1 MFINTTLFTNSANS
15 ETAPI
20 FIGGSWVFTKRVE
33 IHRNPSA
40 RLLKP
45 LNFQRFFAP
54 QLEEH
59 FDGPQK
65 KPTSSFKMT
74 DTNSDQQNHWYSDDK
89 CTTEV
94 TLPANDPYF
103 HMKYDKTYY
112 LKRTTD
118 GEECVM
124 Q

>member
-1 MFINTTLFTNSANS
+1 
-15 ETAPI
+15 
-20 FIGGSWVFTKRVE
+20 
-33 IHRNPSA
+33 
-40 RLLKP
+40 
-45 LNFQRFFAP
+45 
-54 QLEEH
+54 
-59 FDGPQK
+59 
-65 KPTSSFKMT
+65 MT

-118 GEECVM
+118 GEEVCDAVRKTKTYMSAPVWPKTSVCITSKGKETCLDHVSNSGQVNGCAFSNMTKMESGAASIDCRKEGEAPCVIS
-124 Q
+124 